1 MPHIQEWSIS
11 RLMSTAARMLEHN
24 WNRQL
29 QSLGLTH
36 AGVMALDVIS
46 REGSLTQAQV
56 AHKVGVQAQTM
67 GKTLTRLEAH
77 GHIAR
82 QRSTIDRRS
91 YLMVITDKGRE
102 SLSQATNI
110 EEELAGTG
118 VLNHGELREAL
129 EQVIRDLSDTDTMP
143 LTVIKDTMASLP
155 SESRW
160 VAEGVASQR
169 VAAEDAEAEGL
180 PGVEASTPRP

>member
-1 MPHIQEWSIS
+1 MPHFQEWSIS

-36 AGVMALDVIS
+36 AGVMALDVIY

-67 GKTLTRLEAH
+67 GKTLTRLEVH

-82 QRSTIDRRS
+82 QRSTQDRRS
-91 YLMVITDKGRE
+91 YLMVITDKGKRALAE
-102 SLSQATNI
+102 ATEV

-118 VLNHGELREAL
+118 VLEHGELREAL
-129 EQVIRDLSDTDTMP
+129 EQVIRDLSNTDTMP
-143 LTVIKDTMASLP
+143 LKIVRDTMESLP
-155 SESRW
+155 QEARW

-169 VAAEDAEAEGL
+169 PAGESSEGAPESAED
-180 PGVEASTPRP
+180 